1 MSGLFCHIQT
11 QEVRCIFESVHV
23 FLLAALHQAEATR
36 FLSQKL
42 AADSPSKTAGSCGAY
57 SVFKMQ
63 TRPVNFPLIT
73 VRSSLSKAE
82 HCIFPF
88 IFPAPLRQT
97 GVDFE
102 RGDEGCS
109 QRRGR
114 RGGDSLA
121 ESLIFAPGV
130 CASAAVAL
138 SLSED

>member
-1 MSGLFCHIQT
+1 
-11 QEVRCIFESVHV
+11 
-23 FLLAALHQAEATR
+23 
-36 FLSQKL
+36 
-42 AADSPSKTAGSCGAY
+42 
-57 SVFKMQ
+57 MQ

-73 VRSSLSKAE
+73 VRSSLSKAGD
-82 HCIFPF
+82 CIFPF

-114 RGGDSLA
+114 RGGDSQA